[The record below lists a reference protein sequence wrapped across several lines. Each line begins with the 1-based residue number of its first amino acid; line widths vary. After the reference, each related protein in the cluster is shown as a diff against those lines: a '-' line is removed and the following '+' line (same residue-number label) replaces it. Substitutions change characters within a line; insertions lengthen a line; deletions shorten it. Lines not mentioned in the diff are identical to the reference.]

1 MKKEYDNNSTYL
13 EVYTESVTR
22 VTGLRKDKFNND
34 SLIHQLTFDA
44 KEIVELLI
52 EIELQFGIYLESSFV
67 DDVVRNRKITF
78 KELFEKII
86 SATTQQQRL
95 NLTIQ

>member
-1 MKKEYDNNSTYL
+1 MKKQYDKQNTYF
-13 EVYTESVTR
+13 EVYTESLTR
-22 VTGLRKDKFNND
+22 ITGVRKDNINND

-67 DDVVRNRKITF
+67 DSVVRNSKITF
-78 KELFEKII
+78 KELFENII
-86 SATTQQQRL
+86 FATKQQQSL
-95 NLTIQ
+95 GLVVQ

>member
-1 MKKEYDNNSTYL
+1 M
-13 EVYTESVTR
+13 
-22 VTGLRKDKFNND
+22 
-34 SLIHQLTFDA
+34 

-52 EIELQFGIYLESSFV
+52 EIELQFGIYLESPFV